1 MHIFLCLLFT
11 YHPVVYDSTVYCI
24 DIAHPQVMK
33 ISLDAEIIDYAVD
46 DFLYVLTQ
54 RRLFKVSLPD
64 LQIVGRVPLP
74 IRFNCLTTGPDEII
88 LIATEEIILVD
99 KKNLSFRSGIGIEPG
114 DYRPLVAP
122 VDLAGAGKSD
132 LIYLAM
138 DHGEHTIFK
147 IFDLNSGRLVKAKQV
162 SNVISSYYDLHAGT
176 IVCLDR
182 TDNLSTYNLNLKRLH
197 QTKVPVHA
205 AAFSP
210 YPKAAGYLFY
220 NTDGIFWI
228 GKDGTL
234 NDFQPVFAN
243 DNMSFSNF
251 HFLTR
256 FGLLYVNPLTL
267 RPQWLRSDPDLT
279 GIAGIKRTTPLDDL
293 SSAGFTRSQSV
304 YLLSSDTT
312 LLMPLVENWVLPL
325 PPPVVMV
332 PGNDSLWYIQFAAF
346 SKPENASAA
355 LERLVQQDI
364 PAIIDSMAPGFYRIK
379 LGGFMDNDLGRAIME
394 NTGMPGWLV
403 YQAKV
408 PSADSAWFSIGPSRY
423 LRKNGVV
430 TLAPAGPDR

>member
-1 MHIFLCLLFT
+1 MPVFLCLLFT

-33 ISLDAEIIDYAVD
+33 INLDAGIIDYAVD

-74 IRFNCLTTGPDEII
+74 IRFNCLTIGPDEII

-122 VDLAGAGKSD
+122 VDLAKSGKSD

-138 DHGEHTIFK
+138 EHGENTIFK
-147 IFDLNSGRLVKAKQV
+147 IFDLNSGRLVKAKPV
-162 SNVISSYYDLHAGT
+162 SNVISSYYDVHAKA
-176 IVCLDR
+176 IICLDR
-182 TDNLSTYNLNLKRLH
+182 TDHLSTYDLNLKRTN

-205 AAFSP
+205 VTFSP
-210 YPKAAGYLFY
+210 YPKATGYLFY
-220 NTDGIFWI
+220 NTQGIFWI
-228 GKDGTL
+228 GKDGAL

-256 FGLLYVNPLTL
+256 SGLLYVNPLTL

-279 GIAGIKRTTPLDDL
+279 GNGGIIRTAPLDEL
-293 SSAGFTRSQSV
+293 SSAGFTRSRSV
-304 YLLSSDTT
+304 YLLGSDTT
-312 LLMPLVENWVLPL
+312 LLAPLPESLFLPMPLLAVNAPE
-325 PPPVVMV
+325 
-332 PGNDSLWYIQFAAF
+332 NDSLWYVQFAAF
-346 SKPENASAA
+346 SRYDNARAFSDSVIKAG
-355 LERLVQQDI
+355 LPV
-364 PAIIDSMAPGFYRIK
+364 IIDSTDLYRVK
-379 LGGFMDNDLGRAIME
+379 LGGFIDQEAGRAMLE
-394 NTGMPGWLV
+394 TLDARGWLV
-403 YQAKV
+403 YQLKV
-408 PSADSAWFSIGPSRY
+408 NNTAVSEFTAGGRSFVLHDGVIDQ
-423 LRKNGVV
+423 KNH
-430 TLAPAGPDR
+430 